1 MTTFGQLPVNFRS
14 ISGSDFSILLE
25 SLQKQMSKT
34 TLVQSNRTSIDRS
47 TSFFQRE
54 FKQQQ
59 AAVTTATTRS
69 DRRSSRPERR
79 EEDDV
84 KVSGTPRTKPEGAEE
99 KSPLI
104 CELTRQPVA
113 PPRRKKPVPGP
124 VFVETFWTRSY
135 TRIKVENMEIKLNNW
150 CKGKRTML
158 PECPAEM
165 PLLSDDVK
173 IEYRTC

>member
-1 MTTFGQLPVNFRS
+1 
-14 ISGSDFSILLE
+14 
-25 SLQKQMSKT
+25 MSKT

-79 EEDDV
+79 EEDDNA
-84 KVSGTPRTKPEGAEE
+84 KASRTSRTKPEGAEE

-124 VFVETFWTRSY
+124 VFVETF
-135 TRIKVENMEIKLNNW
+135 
-150 CKGKRTML
+150 
-158 PECPAEM
+158 
-165 PLLSDDVK
+165 
-173 IEYRTC
+173 